1 MLLLTL
7 VIYLYYFYGKSLYSV
22 TWKNNKW
29 LAPFIALFLCCY
41 SDSSR
46 VNFCCV
52 TIVFCFF
59 FHIRNRV
66 YSSVFP
72 LFSIAWK
79 VSKYWVFS
87 VLYFTVLELNTEIY
101 WKMKT
106 PYLKNFHSVFI
117 PHKALSWSISEVSKS
132 IPSLR
137 TLGKIV

>member
-7 VIYLYYFYGKSLYSV
+7 VIYLYYFYRKSLYSV

-59 FHIRNRV
+59 FTLEIEFILAYFHCFPLREKCPNTEFFLFCILP
-66 YSSVFP
+66 YSSWTRRFTEK
-72 LFSIAWK
+72 WK
-79 VSKYWVFS
+79 LRIWTI
-87 VLYFTVLELNTEIY
+87 FTQCS
-101 WKMKT
+101 
-106 PYLKNFHSVFI
+106 YLIKHFHGQFRK
-117 PHKALSWSISEVSKS
+117 HLS
-132 IPSLR
+132 R
-137 TLGKIV
+137 YHH